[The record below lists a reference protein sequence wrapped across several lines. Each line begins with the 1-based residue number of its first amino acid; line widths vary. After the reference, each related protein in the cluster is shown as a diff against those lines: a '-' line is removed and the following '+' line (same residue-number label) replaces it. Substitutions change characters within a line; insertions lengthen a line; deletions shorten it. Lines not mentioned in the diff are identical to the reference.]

1 MVHKYSQNTLLMF
14 LELLSISVFVG
25 ERIFPQNYFETEV
38 YVFSSQQNKLTGQTQ
53 TYVHNMRDLFA
64 ILSC

>member
-25 ERIFPQNYFETEV
+25 ERVFPQNYFETV
-38 YVFSSQQNKLTGQTQ
+38 YVFSPQQNKLTG
-53 TYVHNMRDLFA
+53 
-64 ILSC
+64 

>member
-1 MVHKYSQNTLLMF
+1 MF

-25 ERIFPQNYFETEV
+25 EIIFPQNYFETEV
-38 YVFSSQQNKLTGQTQ
+38 YVFSPQQNKLIGQTQ

>member
-14 LELLSISVFVG
+14 LELLSINIFVG
-25 ERIFPQNYFETEV
+25 ERIFSQNYFKTEV
-38 YVFSSQQNKLTGQTQ
+38 YVFSPQKNKLIGQTQ